1 MLFRS
6 QERILDIF
14 RSFRAANP
22 SLRVDIVRCRKWLH
36 YTGVFSLGLT
46 AAKTGDVFFLSND
59 MIMTPSFLR
68 AVAEV
73 ADAVPDAG
81 IVRGTSPYVDSHPEH
96 TVKTQAPLR
105 SIQDIDAFAEAI
117 YRENGAKYAVDQLL
131 SGDAVLVRR
140 ALIDAIGVLDTRFFG
155 YFGDVDYGLRARR
168 AGFRLVCA
176 KGAWLYHFGEGH
188 VRQEVK
194 DGGVNLIDARNRRL
208 QLVRQAGAALL
219 DKWGVDLK
227 AHFHGKSTVSL
238 SFQEHVDLVSASGSA
253 PLRFDLSD
261 DFWRDVEFA

>member
-6 QERILDIF
+6 
-14 RSFRAANP
+14 
-22 SLRVDIVRCRKWLH
+22 
-36 YTGVFSLGLT
+36 
-46 AAKTGDVFFLSND
+46 
-59 MIMTPSFLR
+59 
-68 AVAEV
+68 
-73 ADAVPDAG
+73 
-81 IVRGTSPYVDSHPEH
+81 
-96 TVKTQAPLR
+96 
-105 SIQDIDAFAEAI
+105 
-117 YRENGAKYAVDQLL
+117 
-131 SGDAVLVRR
+131 
-140 ALIDAIGVLDTRFFG
+140 
-155 YFGDVDYGLRARR
+155 
-168 AGFRLVCA
+168 
-176 KGAWLYHFGEGH
+176 HFGEGH

-261 DFWRDVEFA
+261 DFWREVEFA